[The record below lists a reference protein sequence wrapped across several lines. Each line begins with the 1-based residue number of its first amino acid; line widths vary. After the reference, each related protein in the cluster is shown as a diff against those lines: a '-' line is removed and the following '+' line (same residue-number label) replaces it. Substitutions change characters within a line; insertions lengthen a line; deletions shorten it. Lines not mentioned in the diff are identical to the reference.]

1 MADGSQ
7 GLGGVLFEAGKSAFK
22 ATGDSSK
29 KSGQTLFQDV
39 KSQASGN
46 QPPASQKPPPFKQM
60 PFTNMPK
67 APGKTDFGQFFGETG
82 GVNKQAQQVKQQQSQ
97 QQQAMLDQQAQVQ
110 QAEDQ
115 RKIEE
120 LRKKLHEEIYFS
132 KIRDTGKTLDA
143 QREEKSRIEAEEEER
158 KKEESK
164 SKVMENVVLPG
175 GKTRQSAVGNLQ
187 IVRKGSKETPRASG

>member
-7 GLGGVLFEAGKSAFK
+7 GLGGVLFEAGKSVFK

-39 KSQASGN
+39 KSQVTGN
-46 QPPASQKPPPFKQM
+46 QLPASQKPAPFKQV

-82 GVNKQAQQVKQQQSQ
+82 GVNKQSQQQAKSQSQ
-97 QQQAMLDQQAQVQ
+97 QQAVLDQQAQVQ

-115 RKIEE
+115 KKIEE

-132 KIRDTGKTLDA
+132 KIRDTGKTLDS
-143 QREEKSRIEAEEEER
+143 QREEKSRIEADEEER
-158 KKEESK
+158 KKEEAK

-187 IVRKGSKETPRASG
+187 IVRKGSKETPKASG